1 MFRANIY
8 KTRAEAQPQQIRK
21 IIWKNGRTVVV
32 YVIKHNWRSLLRCQA
47 RKCSS
52 PTLMSVP
59 FHKSY
64 GSLRPI
70 AVVDPM
76 YRICAKAVL
85 KATLGSK
92 FILPFP
98 MGFRSA
104 GGVEQIVS
112 AVWANASF
120 IGCLSHAS
128 FFSNA
133 SNTYNGF
140 NRIDRM
146 ETSTVIVTDTPK
158 LYQTCKWSYSNP
170 SGLAREWWAGTILLP
185 GGSSGKCFRP
195 SSSPQSDTRPY
206 RICTLG
212 PIANQ
217 MTLPWRGLHL
227 LAERRQSA

>member
-59 FHKSY
+59 FHKSG

-98 MGFRSA
+98 WGFGRRAESSKLL
-104 GGVEQIVS
+104 VQFERMQVS
-112 AVWANASF
+112 LDVYHMRLSSLTHLTHIMAST
-120 IGCLSHAS
+120 AS
-128 FFSNA
+128 
-133 SNTYNGF
+133 TGW
-140 NRIDRM
+140 
-146 ETSTVIVTDTPK
+146 K
-158 LYQTCKWSYSNP
+158 
-170 SGLAREWWAGTILLP
+170 
-185 GGSSGKCFRP
+185 
-195 SSSPQSDTRPY
+195 
-206 RICTLG
+206 
-212 PIANQ
+212 
-217 MTLPWRGLHL
+217 
-227 LAERRQSA
+227 RRLW